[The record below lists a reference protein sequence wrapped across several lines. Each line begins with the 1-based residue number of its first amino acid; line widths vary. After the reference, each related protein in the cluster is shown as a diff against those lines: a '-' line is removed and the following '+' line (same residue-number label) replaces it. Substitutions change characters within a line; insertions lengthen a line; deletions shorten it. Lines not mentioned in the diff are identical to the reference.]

1 MSSVRPT
8 RVIFWTGRRAF
19 DRMRL
24 VRSLWRFLR
33 LVEHLMTGALIG
45 LYISA
50 VSRFGRRPLWVPA
63 VVRWWHGRLCRA
75 IGVRVRVSGRVAGGC
90 LLVANHVSWLDVPV
104 LGSQAEMGFL
114 SKAEVRRW
122 PLVGW
127 MSAIAD
133 TLFIERGANQVGRVG
148 AQIASGL
155 ALGRTLVIFPE
166 GTTSDGR
173 EVRRFHP
180 RLFAVVQR
188 PGLQIQP
195 VALGYRSGA
204 DQAPDSSV
212 AYVGDDT
219 LVANLWRVIRHPGLI
234 AEIRFLPPMES
245 RAGEDR
251 RSLSARARR
260 RIVEALS
267 LEDKAK
273 AGGAFVSRCAPHASP
288 ASGADPGTGVG
299 DGLPGAG
306 RESESSL
313 AEQV

>member
-1 MSSVRPT
+1 
-8 RVIFWTGRRAF
+8 
-19 DRMRL
+19 MRL
-24 VRSLWRFLR
+24 VRPLWRFLR
-33 LVEHLMTGALIG
+33 LVEHLITGALIG
-45 LYISA
+45 LYIST
-50 VSRFGRRPLWVPA
+50 VSGFSRRPLWVPA

-75 IGVRVRVSGRVAGGC
+75 LGVRVRVSGRVARGC

-188 PGLQIQP
+188 PGLRIQP
-195 VALGYRSGA
+195 VALGYRSGS
-204 DQAPDSSV
+204 DQAPDTSV
-212 AYVGDDT
+212 AYVGGDT
-219 LVANLWRVIRHPGLI
+219 LVANLWRVIRHPGLV
-234 AEIRFLPPMES
+234 AEIRFLPPMEP

-260 RIVEALS
+260 HIVEALS
-267 LEDKAK
+267 LDDCAMV
-273 AGGAFVSRCAPHASP
+273 GGMSESRRDPRASP

-299 DGLPGAG
+299 GGLPDAG
-306 RESESSL
+306 RDSESSL
-313 AEQV
+313 AGRV